1 LSELRLQLAADLRL
15 ALWDA
20 EQTAMQVRTF
30 NAQQREQLGDEAQF
44 IIDFQDDVNR
54 NQDVVNMIRRLEQPS
69 YVRGLRRF

>member
-1 LSELRLQLAADLRL
+1 MSELRLQLAADLRL